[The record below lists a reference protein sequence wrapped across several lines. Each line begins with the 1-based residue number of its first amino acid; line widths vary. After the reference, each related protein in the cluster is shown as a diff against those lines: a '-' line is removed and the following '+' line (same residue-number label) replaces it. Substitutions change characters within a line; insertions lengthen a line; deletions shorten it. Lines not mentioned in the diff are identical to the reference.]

1 MEHLDPGTL
10 EPWNFGTLE
19 LWNIGTLEPWNP
31 GTLEH
36 WNPGTLEHWNPGT
49 LNNMRGFIIKE
60 FYHIFRDVRTMI
72 ILFGMPVV
80 QILLFGFA
88 LTNEIKNA
96 RIAVLDYSKDDVTA
110 EILAKITSSGY
121 FILEENLVSENQI
134 EDKFRQG
141 KIKQVIIFE
150 DNFAES
156 IENGKKAGIHIIG
169 DASDPNTANLLANYT
184 QAIIKD
190 YQASLL
196 MSQSAIPVLIT
207 PEPKLLFNPEL
218 KSVFMF
224 VPGIITILLML
235 VCAMMTSISIARE
248 KEIGTME
255 ILLVSPLK
263 PIHIILGKVTPYV
276 VLSLINAIS
285 ILLLGYFVFGMPM
298 RGNLVLLLLEAILF
312 IFMALSMGILIST
325 ISKTQ
330 QIALMISLAGLML
343 PTILLSGFIFPVENM
358 PEVLQIISNLMP
370 SKWFIIIIKGIMLKG
385 VGLQYI
391 WKETLIIILMT
402 AFFIGLS
409 VRNFKIRLT

>member
-1 MEHLDPGTL
+1 
-10 EPWNFGTLE
+10 
-19 LWNIGTLEPWNP
+19 
-31 GTLEH
+31 
-36 WNPGTLEHWNPGT
+36 
-49 LNNMRGFIIKE
+49 MRGFIIKE

-96 RIAVLDYSKDDVTA
+96 RIAVLDYSKDDVTT
-110 EILAKITSSGY
+110 EIISKIISSGY
-121 FILEENLVSENQI
+121 FILEENLTAEDQI
-134 EDKFRQG
+134 EDRFRKG
-141 KIKQVIIFE
+141 RIKQVIIFE
-150 DNFAES
+150 DDFSEN
-156 IENGKKAGIHIIG
+156 IEKGNKPGIHIIG
-169 DASDPNTANLLANYT
+169 DASDPNTASLLANYA

-190 YQASLL
+190 YQADLL
-196 MSQSAIPVLIT
+196 VSQASTPILIT
-207 PEPKLLFNPEL
+207 PESKMLFNPEL

-255 ILLVSPLK
+255 VLLVSPLK
-263 PIHIILGKVTPYV
+263 PIQIIIGKVTPYV
-276 VLSLINAIS
+276 GLSLFNAIS

-298 RGNLVLLLLEAILF
+298 RGSIILLLLETILF
-312 IFMALSMGILIST
+312 IIMALSMGILIST

-358 PEVLQIISNLMP
+358 PKILQILSNMMP
-370 SKWFIIIIKGIMLKG
+370 SKWFIIIIKGLMLKG
-385 VGLQYI
+385 IGFMYI
-391 WKETLIIILMT
+391 WKETLILILMT
-402 AFFIGLS
+402 VFFIGLS